1 VYRKFLVQDTSS
13 LISFAIL
20 SLKWKQECASE
31 MVIQKYQAIRYHNP
45 RDNIMKMYCCK
56 DTSFIYFTASL
67 IFYTT
72 KDGMGIMCGMYGIVK
87 KYLKK
92 R

>member
-20 SLKWKQECASE
+20 SLKRKKECASE
-31 MVIQKYQAIRYHNP
+31 MVIPNYQAIRYHNP
-45 RDNIMKMYCCK
+45 RDNIIKMHRCE
-56 DTSFIYFTASL
+56 DTTFIYFTASL
-67 IFYTT
+67 MFYTT
-72 KDGMGIMCGMYGIVK
+72 KNEMGIMCGMHGIVK
-87 KYLKK
+87 KYVKK